1 MTQTDITRP
10 SLLAELPSAPWFAS
24 VLAEKQRLDL
34 LTVQEMH
41 DRSLT
46 VEYPDAIERIL
57 ASVPRDRI
65 KWLSRP
71 VGVFRFEFPSGMT
84 DEEVQAAIFRAAAL
98 GREKTVIGTTAQFE
112 IQKRFWILAAACA
125 RQSAAC
131 CRYVADLVE
140 AAGASPFGKRFRRVS
155 GGAHG
160 LFVSD
165 DASTAAEQ
173 GSRVSHPSPAGME
186 KSHSGNE

>member
-57 ASVPRDRI
+57 ASVPRR
-65 KWLSRP
+65 SHQVAEP
-71 VGVFRFEFPSGMT
+71 
-84 DEEVQAAIFRAAAL
+84 
-98 GREKTVIGTTAQFE
+98 
-112 IQKRFWILAAACA
+112 A
-125 RQSAAC
+125 R
-131 CRYVADLVE
+131 
-140 AAGASPFGKRFRRVS
+140 
-155 GGAHG
+155 
-160 LFVSD
+160 
-165 DASTAAEQ
+165 
-173 GSRVSHPSPAGME
+173 GSFSV
-186 KSHSGNE
+186 